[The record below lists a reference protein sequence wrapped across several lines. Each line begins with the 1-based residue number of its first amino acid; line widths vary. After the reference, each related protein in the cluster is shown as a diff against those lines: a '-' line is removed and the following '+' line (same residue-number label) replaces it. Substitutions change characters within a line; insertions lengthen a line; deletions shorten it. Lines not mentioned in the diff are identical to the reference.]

1 VIIFK
6 YILRD
11 FLKYVLGTVV
21 LALFLFV
28 LFDFIH
34 KTTKYFSVYQ
44 PSAKD
49 VISLYAAQF
58 PYLLAQALPIAS
70 LLGSVICML
79 LLSRTNEIT
88 SMRAAGMGPLRI
100 GLPVAIGGLLLS
112 LCEFGLGEFIVP
124 RSAARMHYIKEVV
137 IEGDSDTKLVERTK
151 WLRSENRF
159 FHFQDYDPL
168 TRTMTGFRM
177 LELGLNF
184 RPASN
189 TEAATAKYDP
199 NLEAWELTEIVR
211 TEFNPNGTIGDRK
224 QLPSEMVD
232 IPISVSSLKR
242 ERRTPREM
250 SLGEL
255 KKIIKS
261 GAAAGIDVT
270 EFRVDFHS
278 KIAMH
283 LAAFVVS
290 LIGIRFAYQSERTVE
305 SAGSIL
311 LTLGIGMSYWFVLSS
326 ARSYASSGAVHPAFA
341 AWLPN
346 FIVVGIAML
355 QIWKAQE
362 R

>member
-1 VIIFK
+1 MIIFR
-6 YILRD
+6 YVLRD
-11 FLKYVLGTVV
+11 FLKYVAGTIV
-21 LALFLFV
+21 LATFLFI

-49 VISLYAAQF
+49 IVSFYLFQIPSL
-58 PYLLAQALPIAS
+58 LIQALPIAA

-100 GLPVAIGGLLLS
+100 GMPVAIGGLLLS
-112 LCEFGLGEFIVP
+112 FCEMALGEFVVP
-124 RSAARMHYIKEVV
+124 KAAARMHYIKEVV
-137 IEGDSDTKLVERTK
+137 IEGQSDSKLMERTR

-159 FHFQDYDPL
+159 FHFQDYDPIS
-168 TRTMTGFRM
+168 RTMTGFRM
-177 LELGLNF
+177 HELGLNF
-184 RPASN
+184 RPRLSIQ
-189 TEAATAKYDP
+189 AAQAKFDP
-199 NLEAWELTEIVR
+199 NLEAWELGTVTK
-211 TEFNPNGTIGDRK
+211 TEFNPNGTVSHKEKIE
-224 QLPSEMVD
+224 SEMID
-232 IPISVSSLKR
+232 IPVSVNNLRR
-242 ERRTPREM
+242 ERREPREM
-250 SLGEL
+250 SLIEL
-255 KKIIKS
+255 DRVIKVGLAS
-261 GAAAGIDVT
+261 GMDIT
-270 EFRVDFHS
+270 NYRVDFHI

-290 LIGIRFAYQSERTVE
+290 LIGIRFAYQSERKVE

-311 LTLGIGMSYWFVLSS
+311 VTLGIGMSYWFILSS
-326 ARSYASSGAVHPAFA
+326 ARSYATSGTLHPAMA

-346 FIVVGIAML
+346 FIIMGVAFA